1 MKRLSLRLKISLY
14 AVGLTVFALA
24 ITMMSTFYFMRHH
37 EYVEMDEELSA
48 DAREFFR
55 DIQHFADSP
64 TRLGKPF
71 TNDIVPIA
79 VRRRYVELFD
89 AQRNVLLYRSGNL
102 KKETMAVSSDSF
114 RTATLFGKEARIGVF
129 RHADYLLYLGSTMG
143 EIEEMLQ
150 HLGRAYLSTAPA
162 LLIIA
167 VLGGLWLG
175 RRALRPV
182 ADIAKLAGNITA
194 SRLYERLPEPAGRD
208 EIAKLTTVLNGMF
221 ARLQHTF
228 EMEKR
233 FSSDASHQLKTPVTI
248 LRSGLEELSQSPRLG
263 SEEHEAI
270 GALMHQ
276 TFRINSMIEDLLLLA
291 QADAGRLELRVSE
304 IDLLQLI
311 ATVLDD
317 LSLIAA
323 EHQLSVETDLPTALY
338 AEADTKRV
346 QMILQN
352 LVENAVKYNHPGGRV
367 RVVALCE
374 RGAAVVR
381 IGNTGAPIP
390 QAMHATIFERFHRA
404 HIGEEIGG
412 HGLGLNIA
420 RELARAHGGELALLR
435 SQADWTEFEL
445 RLPVAQP
452 ALPGVNSSAR

>member
-1 MKRLSLRLKISLY
+1 
-14 AVGLTVFALA
+14 
-24 ITMMSTFYFMRHH
+24 
-37 EYVEMDEELSA
+37 
-48 DAREFFR
+48 
-55 DIQHFADSP
+55 
-64 TRLGKPF
+64 
-71 TNDIVPIA
+71 
-79 VRRRYVELFD
+79 VRKHYIELFD
-89 AQRNVLLYRSGNL
+89 SQRNVLLYRSGNL
-102 KKETMAVSSDSF
+102 KKETLMASLDSF
-114 RTATLFGKEARIGVF
+114 RTTFLFGKEVRVGVF
-129 RHADYLLYLGSTMG
+129 RHADYVLYLGSTMG
-143 EIEEMLQ
+143 EIAEMQQ
-150 HLGRAYLSTAPA
+150 HLSRAYLSTAPA

-167 VLGGLWLG
+167 VVGGFWLG

-194 SRLYERLPEPAGRD
+194 SRLSERLPAPAGRD
-208 EIAKLTTVLNGMF
+208 EIAELTTVLNGMF

-248 LRSGLEELSQSPRLG
+248 LRSGLEELSHSPRLG
-263 SEEHEAI
+263 SEEYEAI
-270 GALMHQ
+270 GGLMHQ

-317 LSLIAA
+317 LSLIAT
-323 EHQLSVETDLPTALY
+323 EHQLSVETDLPPTLQAS
-338 AEADTKRV
+338 ADTKRV

-374 RGAAVVR
+374 RGNAVVR
-381 IGNTGAPIP
+381 IANTGTTIP
-390 QAMHATIFERFHRA
+390 AAMHATIFERFHRA

-420 RELARAHGGELALLR
+420 RELARAHGGELALLH

-445 RLPVAQP
+445 RLPLAQKVP
-452 ALPGVNSSAR
+452 AADAAAGPVPARI